1 MRTMM
6 KQDKDTFYIN
16 KTDKKTLPHINIE
29 ELINDDTW
37 DLFFKLISKYYK
49 LLDNQIEEH
58 DLTDAQ
64 RTLMA
69 FNILYGEI
77 TTGGFLELIKNS
89 HCNYIFEFKFSETL
103 KKWGAIELA
112 AIIDQARKI
121 YFLKKIEIETAI
133 TTHEIFEIYNHY
145 PEFNILDNGFFKIM
159 NVEADKIKRYIQLHI
174 DEFVIVV

>member
-1 MRTMM
+1 MM
-6 KQDKDTFYIN
+6 KPDKDTFYKN

-37 DLFFKLISKYYK
+37 DLFFKLISNYYK
-49 LLDNQIEEH
+49 LLDNQLEEH

-77 TTGGFLELIKNS
+77 TTGCFLELIKNGY
-89 HCNYIFEFKFSETL
+89 CNYIFEFRFSETL
-103 KKWGAIELA
+103 KKWEAIELA

-121 YFLKKIEIETAI
+121 YFLKKTELETLI
-133 TTHEIFEIYNHY
+133 TTYEIFEIYHHY
-145 PEFNILDNGFFKIM
+145 PEFNVLDNAFFKII
-159 NVEADKIKRYIQLHI
+159 NFQADKIKRYIQHHI
-174 DEFVIVV
+174 DEFAIVV

>member
-1 MRTMM
+1 M
-6 KQDKDTFYIN
+6 KPDKDTFYIN
-16 KTDKKTLPHINIE
+16 KTDNKTLPHINIE
-29 ELINDDTW
+29 ELVNDDTW
-37 DLFFKLISKYYK
+37 DLFFKLISNYYK

-77 TTGGFLELIKNS
+77 TTGGFLELIKNG
-89 HCNYIFEFKFSETL
+89 HCDYIFESRFSETL

-121 YFLKKIEIETAI
+121 YFLKKTELETAI
-133 TTHEIFEIYNHY
+133 TTHEILEMYHHY
-145 PEFNILDNGFFKIM
+145 PEFNNLDNKFFKIM
-159 NVEADKIKRYIQLHI
+159 NSQADKIKTYIQQHI
-174 DEFVIVV
+174 NEFAIVS